1 MEIFLNNIENKAKFF
16 ALYWGQEVLNI
27 PRTGQ
32 LWNVFGF
39 EDEEGKSVTGESFL
53 ELKPLSAITDEDAVE
68 LAKIMGMQ
76 EETEYVFIGKILAN
90 NVFDNS
96 DEMSETTIYNMHC
109 QAIDYLRLRGYAV
122 QWYDLTVEE
131 QVSRGWVKLV
141 GIPEGLFVE
150 KDNTK

>member
-1 MEIFLNNIENKAKFF
+1 MENNINNKAKFF
-16 ALYWGQEVLNI
+16 ALYFGQKFVH
-27 PRTGQ
+27 
-32 LWNVFGF
+32 
-39 EDEEGKSVTGESFL
+39 TGEGRPIKALGNEIVMNYENSDKFQL
-53 ELKPLSAITDEDAVE
+53 CCYSNQRAVELKPLSEITDEDAVE

-109 QAIDYLRLRGYAV
+109 QATDYLRLRGYAV

-131 QVSRGWVKLV
+131 QVSRGWVQLK
-141 GIPEGLFVE
+141 E
-150 KDNTK
+150 N